1 VNAPIQGTAADIIK
15 IAMIRIHKRL
25 LKEKMQS
32 KMLLQVHDELVFD
45 IYKPE
50 LNKAISMI
58 KEEMENAYN
67 LNIPL
72 TVDID
77 YGINWLEAH

>member
-1 VNAPIQGTAADIIK
+1 
-15 IAMIRIHKRL
+15 
-25 LKEKMQS
+25 
-32 KMLLQVHDELVFD
+32 
-45 IYKPE
+45 
-50 LNKAISMI
+50 MI
-58 KEEMENAYN
+58 KEEMENAYD